1 MIFKNEANQRLFKRK
16 VKYNIP
22 YPDIVKKLEGKRNIN
37 GYFYTKDMVFNDFQ
51 KPAEVD
57 QNIKKAIESLI
68 AKAQRKANR

>member
-1 MIFKNEANQRLFKRK
+1 MIFKNEANERLFKRK

-37 GYFYTKDMVFNDFQ
+37 GYFYTKDFQ

-57 QNIKKAIESLI
+57 ANIKKAIESLI
-68 AKAQRKANR
+68 AKAQREAKRLTDK